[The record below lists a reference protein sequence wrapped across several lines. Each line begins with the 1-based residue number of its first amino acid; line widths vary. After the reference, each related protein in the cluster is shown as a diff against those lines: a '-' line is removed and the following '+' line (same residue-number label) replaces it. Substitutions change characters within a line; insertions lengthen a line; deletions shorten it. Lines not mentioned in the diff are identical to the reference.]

1 MVNSEPRTTNWLT
14 SILHFHFHAVF
25 LSFSLLSSMKLY
37 NVASLKALFAKR
49 LLHTHIRKTR
59 FNRIFTHDHDLIYW
73 KETQVFHFIY
83 YNELFLIHYLI
94 INAVTLDFLKH
105 NINKTSA
112 DTFYVSP
119 YFDFHFVDC
128 QTSKNECLTATAI
141 NNEQRGLHFGSIPT
155 WKLFICLINIRTNV

>member
-37 NVASLKALFAKR
+37 NVASLKAFLRITPPAHSHPENPIQSNIYTWSWLWFTEKR
-49 LLHTHIRKTR
+49 LNSSISYTAMTIGIPTE
-59 FNRIFTHDHDLIYW
+59 W
-73 KETQVFHFIY
+73 
-83 YNELFLIHYLI
+83 FLIHCLI
-94 INAVTLDFLKH
+94 IDAVKLDFLKH

-119 YFDFHFVDC
+119 YFDFPFVDC
-128 QTSKNECLTATAI
+128 QTSKN
-141 NNEQRGLHFGSIPT
+141 NKQRSLCFVSIPT
-155 WKLFICLINIRTNV
+155 WKLSICLINIRTNV